1 MRWWW
6 NLPLRRKVSVLV
18 IVPALAMAIPAAYAI
33 ALNHRQETTREHARE
48 IQRLRD
54 QGFDL
59 AVDTVVSDIGVLR
72 YVLSEDATDLE
83 SLDRL
88 IAGHDAA
95 IAELDEGL
103 GDDLQPAVERVAERL
118 DTYIEASSEVRD
130 AASGPSP
137 VPDRILQQLRV
148 AADEVAREVG
158 DLIAVLEGD
167 LQQAR
172 ADIDAASRSVLIAL
186 VTGMVASLL
195 LSSIALMVFV
205 RNFVKRIREMKELA
219 AHVVA
224 GGDLGDVVP
233 ESRDELGVLA
243 SELVDAGKLLISA
256 NDDIAR
262 SRDAALA
269 ATREKDEFLS
279 RMSHELRTPL
289 TAILGFGQLLQLEER
304 LHQEDREA
312 IDQIVK
318 AGRHLLA
325 LINDL
330 LDISRIATG
339 HLSLSL
345 EPVVVGDVVESVAAL
360 LAPQAADR
368 SVMVSSTVDP
378 ALAVT
383 ADHQRIRQVL
393 LNLVSNAI
401 KYNSTPGTVVVAAER
416 QDSSGTVVVS
426 VTDSGPGISRD
437 GQARL
442 FLPFERLE
450 ATSAIEGTGV
460 GLALSKSLVEAMGG
474 SIGVDS
480 VVGRGSR
487 FWVEFQ
493 AAEAPA
499 AADHAVPE
507 VESRSVVDH
516 PAATTVLLV
525 EDNLA
530 NVRVLERF
538 MRGRDEHLE
547 VAMQGGMAVE
557 LARELQPA
565 AVLLDLHLPDINGD
579 EVLAMLKNDP
589 RTAEVPVIVL
599 SADATDGGRRR
610 LLEAGAA
617 DYLTKPIDLER
628 LGRVLDGLG
637 ATI

>member
-1 MRWWW
+1 M
-6 NLPLRRKVSVLV
+6 RRKVSVLV

-33 ALNHRQETTREHARE
+33 ALNHRQETTRQHARE
-48 IQRLRD
+48 LQRLRGD
-54 QGFDL
+54 VLDL
-59 AVDTVVSDIGVLR
+59 AVDTVLSDVGLLR
-72 YVLSEDATDLE
+72 YVLSEDATDLKA
-83 SLDRL
+83 LDDL
-88 IAGHDAA
+88 IAEHDAA
-95 IAELDEGL
+95 IAELDVGL
-103 GDDLQPAVERVAERL
+103 DDDLQPAIDRVAERF
-118 DTYIEASSEVRD
+118 DTYVETSSGLRD
-130 AASGPSP
+130 AAAGPSL
-137 VPDRILQQLRV
+137 VPDQLFQQHRV
-148 AADEVAREVG
+148 AADEVARDIGE
-158 DLIAVLEGD
+158 LIAVLDAD
-167 LQQAR
+167 LQEAR

-186 VTGMVASLL
+186 VTGMVASLV
-195 LSSIALMVFV
+195 LSSVALMVFV

-224 GGDLGDVVP
+224 GGDLGHVVP

-318 AGRHLLA
+318 AGRHLLE

-360 LAPQAADR
+360 LRPQAADR
-368 SVMVSSTVDP
+368 SVLVSSMVDP

-383 ADHQRIRQVL
+383 ADHQRFRQVL

-401 KYNSTPGTVVVAAER
+401 KYNSTPGTVVVTAER
-416 QDSSGTVVVS
+416 QASTGTIVVS

-442 FLPFERLE
+442 FVPFLRLE

-487 FWVEFQ
+487 FWVELQ
-493 AAEAPA
+493 AAAGPA
-499 AADHAVPE
+499 AP
-507 VESRSVVDH
+507 DH
-516 PAATTVLLV
+516 PAPAVEARSVADHPSASTVLYV

-538 MRGRDEHLE
+538 MRGRGEHLE
-547 VAMQGGMAVE
+547 VAMQGGLAVE

-565 AVLLDLHLPDINGD
+565 VVLLDLHLPDINGD
-579 EVLAMLKNDP
+579 EVLAMLKHDP
-589 RTAEVPVIVL
+589 RTAEIPVIVL

-628 LGRVLDGLG
+628 LGQVLDGLV